1 MQYLAPQPSTNIW
14 SANLSRNEHHMINA
28 FSPFSISNV
37 ESGSSLFLRKGNKTI
52 TFPRVAKKLWLKSN
66 NWKVSLQ
73 IPRNQ
78 IVMMCSLG
86 ESSISDF
93 RKKMGF
99 RPNLLEDG
107 NDASAN
113 AGTDNDDLCSLCAEK
128 SVMRRKHWLRLSFPL
143 KSHPCLPL
151 SVLHFL
157 IRVVVMM
164 MGRSL
169 WK

>member
-1 MQYLAPQPSTNIW
+1 MMQYLAPQPSTNIW
-14 SANLSRNEHHMINA
+14 SANLSRNEHHMFNA
-28 FSPFSISNV
+28 FPPFSISNV

-78 IVMMCSLG
+78 VVMMCSSG

-99 RPNLLEDG
+99 RPNLEMMLLLMLALTMTICVACVRKRVWCVG
-107 NDASAN
+107 NTDYGWAS
-113 AGTDNDDLCSLCAEK
+113 
-128 SVMRRKHWLRLSFPL
+128 
-143 KSHPCLPL
+143 PL
-151 SVLHFL
+151 SLTHVCLCL
-157 IRVVVMM
+157 SCISWS
-164 MGRSL
+164 G
-169 WK
+169 W